1 MGLQSLGSRA
11 IIGEFFRR
19 LSINSGAAW
28 IPFISMLFDSDQDS
42 ETYNWLGQT
51 AAMREWIGGR
61 DAKAFAENGITIE
74 NKHYE
79 ATIEVLVRQMR
90 RDKTG
95 QGVIRIQELAGRTV
109 SHWASLLTTL
119 ISNGTSS
126 VCYDGEFFFDTDHK
140 EGKNTTNQSNDIQ
153 TDISELPAAVH
164 GAAAATPSPEEAQ
177 QVIHKS
183 IAQIMSFKDNEN
195 EPMNE
200 DASSFLVMVPT
211 SLNDVFTAARVMPHG
226 TGVTEQQI
234 QNSANVSVVQ
244 NARLTDT
251 DAIYVFRTDGDVK
264 PFIRQEETAVNMKA
278 KAEGSEYEFDNDA
291 WQFGVDAWRNVG
303 YGYWQHAVYNQMI

>member
-19 LSINSGAAW
+19 LSISSGAPW
-28 IPFISMLFDSDQDS
+28 IPFISMLFNSDQDS
-42 ETYNWLGQT
+42 ETYNWLGNSP
-51 AAMREWIGGR
+51 AMREWIGGR
-61 DAKAFAENGITIE
+61 NAKAFSENGITIE

-95 QGVIRIQELAGRTV
+95 QGVIRIQDLAGRTV
-109 SHWASLLTTL
+109 SHWASLLSTL

-126 VCYDGEFFFDTDHK
+126 VCYDGQFFFDTDHT
-140 EGKNTTNQSNDIQ
+140 EGNNTTNQSNDIT
-153 TDISELPAAVH
+153 TDISALPVVTAGTVTA
-164 GAAAATPSPEEAQ
+164 PSPETAQ
-177 QVIHKS
+177 LVMNKAIS
-183 IAQIMSFKDNEN
+183 QIMSFKDNEN

-211 SLNDVFTAARVMPHG
+211 VLNDAFTAARAMPHG
-226 TGVTEQQI
+226 TGLTEQQV
-234 QNSANVSVVQ
+234 QNSVNVSVVA

-264 PFIRQEETAVNMKA
+264 PFIRQAETPVNIKA

-303 YGYWQHAVYNQMI
+303 YGYWQHAVYNQMV

>member
-19 LSINSGAAW
+19 LSISSGAPW
-28 IPFISMLFDSDQDS
+28 IPFVSMLFDSDQDS
-42 ETYNWLGQT
+42 ETYNWLGNSP
-51 AAMREWIGGR
+51 AMRRWIGGR
-61 DAKAFAENGITIE
+61 HAKAFSENGITIE
-74 NKHYE
+74 NEHFE

-95 QGVIRIQELAGRTV
+95 QGVIRIQDLAGRTV
-109 SHWASLLTTL
+109 SHWASLLSTL

-126 VCYDGEFFFDTDHK
+126 ICYDGEFFFDTDHK
-140 EGKNTTNQSNDIQ
+140 EGNNTTNQSNDIT
-153 TDISELPAAVH
+153 TDISALPAATH
-164 GAAAATPSPEEAQ
+164 GIVTAPSPEEAQ
-177 QVIHKS
+177 QVILKS
-183 IAQIMSFKDNEN
+183 ISQIMSFKDNEN

-200 DASSFLVMVPT
+200 DANSFLVMVPT
-211 SLNDVFTAARVMPHG
+211 VLNDVFTAARAMPHG
-226 TGVTEQQI
+226 TGVTEQQV
-234 QNSANVSVVQ
+234 QNTVNVSVVA

-251 DAIYVFRTDGDVK
+251 DAVYVFRTDGDVK

-291 WQFGVDAWRNVG
+291 WQFGIDAWRNVG
-303 YGYWQHAVYNQMI
+303 YGYWQHAVYNQMV

>member
-19 LSINSGAAW
+19 LSISSGAPW

-42 ETYNWLGQT
+42 ETYNWLGNSP
-51 AAMREWIGGR
+51 AMREWIGGR
-61 DAKAFAENGITIE
+61 QAKAFSENGITIE

-95 QGVIRIQELAGRTV
+95 QGVIRIQDLAGRTV

-140 EGKNTTNQSNDIQ
+140 EGNNTTNQSNDI
-153 TDISELPAAVH
+153 TTTIADLPVVTKGTVTA
-164 GAAAATPSPEEAQ
+164 PSPETAQ
-177 QVIHKS
+177 LVMNKAIS
-183 IAQIMSFKDNEN
+183 QIMSFKDNEN

-211 SLNDVFTAARVMPHG
+211 VLNDVFTAARAMPHG
-226 TGVTEQQI
+226 TGLTEQQV
-234 QNSANVSVVQ
+234 QNTVNVSVVA

-264 PFIRQEETAVNMKA
+264 PFIRQEETAVNIKA

-303 YGYWQHAVYNQMI
+303 YGYWQHACYNQMV